1 MLPQEEQESSKIGLY
16 VSGFLG
22 ALMTG
27 TVGAEVGHGLSM
39 RAERTSYEYEAAGA
53 IIGGI
58 VIPMLIIGTSWT
70 IKLIRECQQQER
82 QSTGWCFNLFNTP
95 VERDI
100 EQAGLL
106 VNGSDEDLS
115 PTPGHN

>member
-1 MLPQEEQESSKIGLY
+1 MLPQEESSKIGLY
-16 VSGFLG
+16 VSAFLG
-22 ALMTG
+22 VLMTG

-39 RAERTSYEYEAAGA
+39 RSGRTSYEYEGAGA

-70 IKLIRECQQQER
+70 IKLIREYQQQER
-82 QSTGWCFNLFNTP
+82 TSTNGCFNLFNRP

-106 VNGSDEDLS
+106 VNDTDEDLA
-115 PTPGHN
+115 PTPGPN